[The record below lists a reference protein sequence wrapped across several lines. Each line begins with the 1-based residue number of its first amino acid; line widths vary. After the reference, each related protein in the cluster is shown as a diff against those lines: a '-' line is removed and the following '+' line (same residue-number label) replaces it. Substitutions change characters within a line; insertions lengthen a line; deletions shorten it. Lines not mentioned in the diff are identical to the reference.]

1 MHRRLAVLT
10 VLALVSPPRLPA
22 QGDKPVPL
30 ADLEAAVHRDSL
42 DAETLYRLALRYD
55 LINRYDDAERVA
67 REAVTIDPRCARA
80 WLLLAYL
87 PYDRRPKLWEEV
99 RKGKVP
105 PAWQAAVA
113 ESDRLERRAFLIDPL
128 VDFRV
133 KGAPPPKQDIVAIP
147 DYGEYTTAY
156 LLLLGLSEF
165 GWRYELSYSAFDLY
179 AQRRYKAQP
188 IDSIPSGVFWWRG
201 LAAAHLGSYNRA
213 VADIQ
218 VLLDR
223 SLKHEAG
230 DSLIQM
236 DLGTNDYR
244 YLLALFKQ
252 RLHRPAD
259 AMTLYQQALASDLG
273 LYMAHVRLAQLYAEN
288 HMWAQAVEE
297 SRRAVMANPDD
308 PTLLVDLAEMLRD
321 GGRLAEAEEA
331 FRQAAQDNA
340 RNPRVSYELGLV
352 EQQVG
357 NPSAA
362 KEAFTRFVAIAP
374 SGMSTEIADAKRRL
388 AALPASAGNQE

>member
-1 MHRRLAVLT
+1 MHRRLAV
-10 VLALVSPPRLPA
+10 VALALVYPLRLPA
-22 QGDKPVPL
+22 QDDKPVPL
-30 ADLEAAVHRDSL
+30 AELEAAARRDSL

-55 LINRYDDAERVA
+55 LTNRYDDAERVA
-67 REAVTIDPRCARA
+67 REAVNIDPRCARA

-156 LLLLGLSEF
+156 LLQLGLSEF
-165 GWRYELSYSAFDLY
+165 GWRYELAYSAFDLY
-179 AQRRYKAQP
+179 AQRRYKDQP
-188 IDSIPSGVFWWRG
+188 IDSIPSGLFWLRG
-201 LAAAHLGSYNRA
+201 LAAAHLGSYARA
-213 VADIQ
+213 IVDIQ

-223 SLKHEAG
+223 SLQHEAG

-236 DLGTNDYR
+236 DLGTGDYR

-252 RLHRPAD
+252 WSHRPAD

-297 SRRAVMANPDD
+297 ARRAVTANPDD
-308 PTLLVDLAEMLRD
+308 PSLLVDLAEMLRD
-321 GGRLAEAEEA
+321 GGRLAEAEAA
-331 FRQAAQDNA
+331 FRQAAQANV
-340 RNPRVSYELGLV
+340 RNPRVAYELGLV

-357 NPSAA
+357 NPGAA
-362 KEAFTRFVAIAP
+362 KQAFTRFMAIAP
-374 SGMSTEIADAKRRL
+374 SGMSTEIADAKQRL
-388 AALPASAGNQE
+388 AALPASAGN

>member
-1 MHRRLAVLT
+1 MRRRLAVVV
-10 VLALVSPPRLPA
+10 VLATFCPPRLPA
-22 QGDKPVPL
+22 QGERPIPL
-30 ADLEAAVHRDSL
+30 AELEAAARRDSL
-42 DAETLYRLALRYD
+42 DADMLYHLALRYD
-55 LINRYDDAERVA
+55 LVNRFDDAERVA
-67 REAVTIDPRCARA
+67 REAVSVDPRCARA

-87 PYDRRPKLWEEV
+87 PYDRRPKLWDEV

-113 ESDRLERRAFLIDPL
+113 ESNRLERRAFLIDPL

-165 GWRYELSYSAFDLY
+165 GWRYELSYNAFDLY
-179 AQRRYKAQP
+179 VQRRYRGQP
-188 IDSIPSGVFWWRG
+188 TDSIPSGLFWWRG
-201 LAAAHLGSYNRA
+201 LAAAHLGSYARA
-213 VADIQ
+213 IADIQ

-223 SLKHEAG
+223 SLQHEAG

-236 DLGTNDYR
+236 DLGTADYR

-252 RLHRPAD
+252 RSHRPAD
-259 AMTLYQQALASDLG
+259 ARTLYQQALASDLG
-273 LYMAHVRLAQLYAEN
+273 LYMAHVRLAQLYADN

-297 SRRAVMANPDD
+297 SRRAVTANPDD
-308 PTLLVDLAEMLRD
+308 PSLLVDLAEMLRE

-331 FRQAAQDNA
+331 FRQAARANA
-340 RNPRVSYELGLV
+340 RNARVAYELGVV

-362 KEAFTRFVAIAP
+362 KQAFTRFMAIAP
-374 SGMSTEIADAKRRL
+374 SGMSTEIADAKQRL
-388 AALPASAGNQE
+388 AALPASTGNEE

>member
-1 MHRRLAVLT
+1 MRRRAAVVLVLAVLC
-10 VLALVSPPRLPA
+10 SRRLPA
-22 QGDKPVPL
+22 QGEKPVSL
-30 ADLEAAVHRDSL
+30 AELEDAARRDSL

-55 LINRYDDAERVA
+55 LSNRFDDAERVA
-67 REAVTIDPRCARA
+67 RDAVSIDPRCARA

-105 PAWQAAVA
+105 PAWREAVA
-113 ESDRLERRAFLIDPL
+113 ASHRLERHAFLIDPL

-165 GWRYELSYSAFDLY
+165 GWRYELSYNAFVLY
-179 AQRRYKAQP
+179 AQRRYKGQP
-188 IDSIPSGVFWWRG
+188 VDSIPSSLFWWRG
-201 LAAAHLGSYNRA
+201 LAAAHLGSYHRA
-213 VADIQ
+213 IADIQ

-236 DLGTNDYR
+236 NLGTSDYR

-252 RLHRPAD
+252 RVHRPAD
-259 AMTLYQQALASDLG
+259 AMALYQEALASDLG
-273 LYMAHVRLAQLYAEN
+273 LYMAHVRLAELYAEN
-288 HMWAQAVEE
+288 RMWSRLWRRPAGPSPRIPTTRVCSWSWRRCSGTAAAWRRPGRRSGWPRGRTPGTPVWSTSLAFWSSRSGIRPQRGKRSPGSWPSLQAE
-297 SRRAVMANPDD
+297 
-308 PTLLVDLAEMLRD
+308 
-321 GGRLAEAEEA
+321 
-331 FRQAAQDNA
+331 
-340 RNPRVSYELGLV
+340 
-352 EQQVG
+352 
-357 NPSAA
+357 
-362 KEAFTRFVAIAP
+362 
-374 SGMSTEIADAKRRL
+374 
-388 AALPASAGNQE
+388 

>member
-1 MHRRLAVLT
+1 MRCRLTLVI
-10 VLALVSPPRLPA
+10 VLATLVPPRLPA
-22 QGDKPVPL
+22 QDGKLVPL
-30 ADLEAAVHRDSL
+30 AELEAAARRDSL
-42 DAETLYRLALRYD
+42 DSDVLYRLALRYD
-55 LINRYDDAERVA
+55 LVNRYDDAERTA
-67 REAVTIDPRCARA
+67 RQAVSIDPRCARA
-80 WLLLAYL
+80 WLLLAYM
-87 PYDRRPKLWEEV
+87 PYDRRPKLWDEV

-113 ESDRLERRAFLIDPL
+113 ESERLERRAFLIDPL

-165 GWRYELSYSAFDLY
+165 GWRYELSYNAFDLY
-179 AQRRYKAQP
+179 AQRRFKGQP
-188 IDSIPSGVFWWRG
+188 IDSIPSGILWWRG
-201 LAAAHLGSYNRA
+201 LAAAHLGSYPRA
-213 VADIQ
+213 IADIQ

-223 SLKHEAG
+223 SLQHEAG

-252 RLHRPAD
+252 RSHRPAD

-273 LYMAHVRLAQLYAEN
+273 LYMAHVRLSQLYAEN
-288 HMWAQAVEE
+288 HMWSQAVEE
-297 SRRAVMANPDD
+297 ARRAVTANPDD
-308 PTLLVDLAEMLRD
+308 PSLLVDLAEMLRD
-321 GGRLAEAEEA
+321 AGRLPEAEEA
-331 FRQAAQDNA
+331 FRQAAQANA

-357 NPSAA
+357 NPAAA
-362 KEAFTRFVAIAP
+362 KQAFARFVTIAP
-374 SGMSTEIADAKRRL
+374 SGMSTEIADAKQRL
-388 AALPASAGNQE
+388 AALSASAGNQE

>member
-1 MHRRLAVLT
+1 MHRRLAV
-10 VLALVSPPRLPA
+10 VALALVCPLRLQA
-22 QGDKPVPL
+22 QGDRPVPL
-30 ADLEAAVHRDSL
+30 AELEAAARRDSL

-55 LINRYDDAERVA
+55 LTSRYDDAERVA
-67 REAVTIDPRCARA
+67 REAVDIDPRCARA

-105 PAWQAAVA
+105 PAWHAAVA

-133 KGAPPPKQDIVAIP
+133 QGAPPPKQDVVAIP

-156 LLLLGLSEF
+156 LLQLGLSEF
-165 GWRYELSYSAFDLY
+165 GWRYELAYNAFDLY
-179 AQRRYKAQP
+179 AQRRYKDQP
-188 IDSIPSGVFWWRG
+188 IDSIPSGLLWLRG
-201 LAAAHLGSYNRA
+201 LAAAHLGSYTRA
-213 VADIQ
+213 IVDIQ
-218 VLLDR
+218 ILLDR
-223 SLKHEAG
+223 SLQHEAG

-236 DLGTNDYR
+236 DLGTSDYR
-244 YLLALFKQ
+244 YLLGLFKQ
-252 RLHRPAD
+252 WSHRPAD

-273 LYMAHVRLAQLYAEN
+273 LYMAHVRLARLYAEN

-297 SRRAVMANPDD
+297 ARRAVTANPDD
-308 PTLLVDLAEMLRD
+308 PSLLVDVAEMLRD
-321 GGRLAEAEEA
+321 AGRLAEAEAA
-331 FRQAAQDNA
+331 FRQAAEANA
-340 RNPRVSYELGLV
+340 RNPRVAYELGLV

-362 KEAFTRFVAIAP
+362 KQAFTRFMAIAP
-374 SGMSTEIADAKRRL
+374 SGMSTEIADAKQRL

>member
-1 MHRRLAVLT
+1 MHRRLAV
-10 VLALVSPPRLPA
+10 VALALVYPLRLPA
-22 QGDKPVPL
+22 QGDKPAPL
-30 ADLEAAVHRDSL
+30 AELEAAARRDSL
-42 DAETLYRLALRYD
+42 DPETLYRLALRYD

-67 REAVTIDPRCARA
+67 REAVNVDPRCARA

-105 PAWQAAVA
+105 PAWQATVA

-133 KGAPPPKQDIVAIP
+133 QGAPPPRQDIVAIP

-156 LLLLGLSEF
+156 LLQLGLSEF
-165 GWRYELSYSAFDLY
+165 GWRYELAYSAFDLY
-179 AQRRYKAQP
+179 AQRRYKDQP
-188 IDSIPSGVFWWRG
+188 IDSIPSGLFWLRG
-201 LAAAHLGSYNRA
+201 LAAAHLGSYARA
-213 VADIQ
+213 ISDIQ

-223 SLKHEAG
+223 SLQHEAG

-236 DLGTNDYR
+236 DLGTSDYR
-244 YLLALFKQ
+244 YLLGLFKQ
-252 RLHRPAD
+252 WTHRPAD

-273 LYMAHVRLAQLYAEN
+273 LYMAHVRLARLYAEN

-297 SRRAVMANPDD
+297 ARRAVTANPDD
-308 PTLLVDLAEMLRD
+308 PSLLVDLAEMLRD
-321 GGRLAEAEEA
+321 GGRLAEAEAA
-331 FRQAAQDNA
+331 FREAAQANA
-340 RNPRVSYELGLV
+340 RNPRVAYELGLV

-362 KEAFTRFVAIAP
+362 KQAFTRFMAIAP
-374 SGMSTEIADAKRRL
+374 SGMSTEIADAKQRL
-388 AALPASAGNQE
+388 AALPASVGNQE